1 MLKHYR
7 KLASQAAQANMTHE
21 QYLHALAEL
30 EVNNRSSN
38 AQAQRIKQAKF
49 PMAKTLEQYEFSAV
63 PSLKKPLILKLA
75 QGDYITKAENVIFG
89 GNSGTGK
96 SHLAIALGMAACTQG
111 HTVGFYTAAELVNS
125 LLEAQAKYQL
135 SRLEKRL
142 QTLDVL
148 IVDELGYLALEE
160 NGVKLLFNVFSSR
173 YERKS
178 TIVTTNLPLEEW
190 DTVFR
195 DTAMTVALVDR
206 LTHHC
211 HLVQMNGDSYRFK
224 QSLKSQEAA

>member
-1 MLKHYR
+1 
-7 KLASQAAQANMTHE
+7 
-21 QYLHALAEL
+21 
-30 EVNNRSSN
+30 
-38 AQAQRIKQAKF
+38 
-49 PMAKTLEQYEFSAV
+49 
-63 PSLKKPLILKLA
+63 
-75 QGDYITKAENVIFG
+75 
-89 GNSGTGK
+89 
-96 SHLAIALGMAACTQG
+96 MAACTQG